1 MGLGKCISC
10 FEYGH
15 SGYLNV
21 KFQVVYFRDFLEIKR
36 GISLEDFA
44 PSRSATKP
52 QTLITK
58 CYHFR
63 PLRNATNLQFSSS
76 NSISHISRWDQHSKL
91 FFSKN
96 QVCTFFSTHFFL
108 ETSSPSS
115 HILPPRSQVSEI
127 TQPIQVGSWSRS
139 SPKKNTMFQ
148 VSNHLIE
155 RRKSSWDLLNKHLKS
170 NRKLKVLWDSS
181 IIWFWCILHMFYF
194 SPSKGRRANK
204 TKLKSVKNH
213 QKSIRA
219 SIPVASEPQ
228 HATVS
233 HFGIWLW
240 GTWKKKA
247 GSFHPSNPMDPSLE
261 TMEV

>member
-1 MGLGKCISC
+1 MRILRLQGRQQNHKHWLPNVTISDHC
-10 FEYGH
+10 GMLPIYSFHLQTRYLISQDEINTVSYFSQRIKFVH
-15 SGYLNV
+15 S
-21 KFQVVYFRDFLEIKR
+21 F
-36 GISLEDFA
+36 
-44 PSRSATKP
+44 P
-52 QTLITK
+52 
-58 CYHFR
+58 
-63 PLRNATNLQFSSS
+63 
-76 NSISHISRWDQHSKL
+76 HI
-91 FFSKN
+91 
-96 QVCTFFSTHFFL
+96 FFL

-194 SPSKGRRANK
+194 SPSKGRSANK

-261 TMEV
+261 TIEV